1 MTETPGVLRNDVPI
15 WPSFV
20 TERTLII
27 TVTMSRYIGPFLD
40 IYCGSE
46 LIAQESFP

>member
-15 WPSFV
+15 WQF
-20 TERTLII
+20 RDRAYDYYHYYHFALHWA
-27 TVTMSRYIGPFLD
+27 FLD